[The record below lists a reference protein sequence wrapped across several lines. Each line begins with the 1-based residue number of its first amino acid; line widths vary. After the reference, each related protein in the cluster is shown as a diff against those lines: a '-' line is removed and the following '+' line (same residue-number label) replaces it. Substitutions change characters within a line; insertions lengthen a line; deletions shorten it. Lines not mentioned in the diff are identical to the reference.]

1 MAIWHRV
8 LHWFY
13 SRRLSRLTEII
24 VKNNQER
31 ELKMKLNSQICTT
44 KEQSERLLS
53 LGLKKETAD
62 MCLAY
67 KTHDIDGT
75 EIPPEYLGLCEW
87 HGEEERQTVLFS
99 KQKFIPAWSLHR
111 LIKFVPVV
119 LYSRPVLHLT
129 TLGESVFYCTEDNDE
144 AYEKSFSAH
153 LDLYDNMIDC
163 IEWLVRNGY
172 VDKEFING

>member
-31 ELKMKLNSQICTT
+31 ELNSQICTT

-53 LGLKKETAD
+53 FGLKKETAD
-62 MCLAY
+62 MLHYKSASMKEWGILA
-67 KTHDIDGT
+67 TPWRDD
-75 EIPPEYLGLCEW
+75 CE
-87 HGEEERQTVLFS
+87 GCKCYS
-99 KQKFIPAWSLHR
+99 PAWSLHR
-111 LIKFVPVV
+111 LIKFAPIV
-119 LYSRPVLHLT
+119 LYSRPVLYLT

-153 LDLYDNMIDC
+153 LNLYDNMIDC